1 MKHMQ
6 MIRHHSLVLLSA
18 AGVLLAVSG
27 CGGELQRVTPAL
39 VAEANRGGPPT
50 VSAETLEAGRTLY
63 VTRCGS
69 CHGLPAIAAYE
80 QPAWKSWVRR
90 MAPKARI
97 DAAQESALLTYLLAG
112 QRLTNPSPYEAL
124 GAGL

>member
-1 MKHMQ
+1 MKLIQ
-6 MIRHHSLVLLSA
+6 MIRHHVVVLIIA

-50 VSAETLEAGRTLY
+50 ISAETLEAGRTLY

-69 CHGLPAIAAYE
+69 CHGLPAIAAYG

-97 DAAQESALLTYLLAG
+97 DAAQEAALLSYVLAG
-112 QRLTNPSPYEAL
+112 QRLASSAP
-124 GAGL
+124 

>member
-1 MKHMQ
+1 
-6 MIRHHSLVLLSA
+6 MIRHHVA
-18 AGVLLAVSG
+18 DFMIATGVLLAVSG

-39 VAEANRGGPPT
+39 VAEANRGGPPA

-97 DAAQESALLTYLLAG
+97 DAAQEADLLTYVLAS
-112 QRLTNPSPYEAL
+112 QRLARSAP
-124 GAGL
+124 